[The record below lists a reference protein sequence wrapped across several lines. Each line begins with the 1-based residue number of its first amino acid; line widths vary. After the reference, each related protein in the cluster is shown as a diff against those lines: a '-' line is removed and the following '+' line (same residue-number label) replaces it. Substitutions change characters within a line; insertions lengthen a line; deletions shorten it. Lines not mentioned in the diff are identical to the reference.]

1 MNKQLAFGSGADFA
15 STPCRMARRRVRNG
29 YRNWAP
35 KNQIV
40 RLWKTK
46 IPHQGSR
53 DQKYPLKR
61 TSLSARHPF
70 PRSSLTRRAQHR
82 QLRAVS
88 ARAPAHA
95 FPTHRPWHLPT
106 EIPTRARAPRDPT
119 HARQR
124 VANAHPTSAQPTS
137 ASPQP
142 TSFPCACTAFEAPF
156 HPSHVSL
163 HPTDM
168 TLPSPRPS
176 RRTNNYINA

>member
-1 MNKQLAFGSGADFA
+1 
-15 STPCRMARRRVRNG
+15 MARRRVRNG
-29 YRNWAP
+29 LQKLGP
-35 KNQIV
+35 KKPNCAAVENQNPTPRFEGPKV
-40 RLWKTK
+40 SVEKDL
-46 IPHQGSR
+46 P
-53 DQKYPLKR
+53 
-61 TSLSARHPF
+61 LSARHPF

-124 VANAHPTSAQPTS
+124 VASAQPTSAQPTS

-176 RRTNNYINA
+176 RRTNNYINAGDRRSPGWPVR